1 MESRIFCRGQGNEW
15 QGGQRL
21 PFMGHTVKANHI
33 QGGEENR
40 LPSRSLASSASYGGV
55 TPTLVNHQNLKMV
68 HIEES
73 HHSSLRKEGSG
84 CHRGQL
90 EERLGFVP
98 SQQRTEG

>member
-1 MESRIFCRGQGNEW
+1 MESHIFCRGQGNEW

-21 PFMGHTVKANHI
+21 PFMGHTRSRQITSRVVKKIGCQVA
-33 QGGEENR
+33 
-40 LPSRSLASSASYGGV
+40 ASSASYGGV
-55 TPTLVNHQNLKMV
+55 IPTLVNHQNLKMV